1 MRERLKRV
9 VLKTT
14 VRETVPGV
22 RIPLPPPFC
31 VQRHSLT
38 GDDSVFPSRASDSD
52 HPLSV
57 LAGCWKTRGS
67 RFLIAKAVRN
77 DKSKGFTGTSKLML
91 FPNRFQTRV
100 FPQPARPPFCAIR
113 YGGLTGLR
121 GAARHES
128 VCSGWNVTAKLQFVT
143 SAMSVQLS
151 GKTAW
156 CSWLSRYGSGFS
168 NGCGFCSEIH
178 AGLRL
183 LGLHVWSGYPRH
195 GGRGDEFRLHFL
207 RHSLPQFLPR
217 YGG

>member
-100 FPQPARPPFCAIR
+100 FPQPARLPFCA
-113 YGGLTGLR
+113 
-121 GAARHES
+121 
-128 VCSGWNVTAKLQFVT
+128 T
-143 SAMSVQLS
+143 SAMSVQSS
-151 GKTAW
+151 GKVAC
-156 CSWLSRYGSGFS
+156 CSRLSRNGSGFS
-168 NGCGFCSEIH
+168 NGWGLRSEIH

>member
-1 MRERLKRV
+1 
-9 VLKTT
+9 
-14 VRETVPGV
+14 
-22 RIPLPPPFC
+22 

-100 FPQPARPPFCAIR
+100 FPQPARLPFCAIR
-113 YGGLTGLR
+113 YCGLSGLR
-121 GAARHES
+121 AVWRCEL
-128 VCSGWNVTAKLQFVT
+128 VCCGWNVTCCAS
-143 SAMSVQLS
+143 SAMSVQSS
-151 GKTAW
+151 GKIVC
-156 CSWLSRYGSGFS
+156 CSRLSRNGSCSS
-168 NGCGFCSEIH
+168 NGCGLCSEH
-178 AGLRL
+178 HVGLRVL
-183 LGLHVWSGYPRH
+183 CLHVWNGYWRRA
-195 GGRGDEFRLHFL
+195 GRLDELRFHF
-207 RHSLPQFLPR
+207 LPQFLPR

>member
-14 VRETVPGV
+14 VREAVPRV
-22 RIPLPPPFC
+22 RLALPPRFC

-100 FPQPARPPFCAIR
+100 FPQPARLPFCAIR
-113 YGGLTGLR
+113 YCDLSGIR
-121 GAARHES
+121 GVSRHEP
-128 VCSGWNVTAKLQFVT
+128 VCSGRNVTAKMRYVN

-168 NGCGFCSEIH
+168 NGCGLCSEHH

-183 LGLHVWSGYPRH
+183 SHLYVWDGYPRR
-195 GGRGDEFRLHFL
+195 GGRWDEFRFHFL